1 MLLYCLKCKEKTDTK
16 NPKFVKTKNR
26 WIMLLSNCVACGSK
40 KSRFVIEQEAS
51 RVTGRSAKFL
61 SKIPLE
67 DLILTYSVVFI

>member
-1 MLLYCLKCKEKTDTK
+1 
-16 NPKFVKTKNR
+16 
-26 WIMLLSNCVACGSK
+26 MLLSNCVACGSK